1 MFTRKEIRK
10 DHFNK
15 THTLTRSGRRVIVR
29 DTAKGIKEPQ
39 GKKFVDCNILG
50 ISNYVRIDHEEY
62 GRGGVVRRRKTTN

>member
-15 THTLTRSGRRVIVR
+15 THTIQRAGRRTITREV
-29 DTAKGIKEPQ
+29 ANIKEPQ